1 MLGHVNERY
10 LRMTAKHHGIQLKG
24 ELAKCVECALAKIHM
39 TPINKETIERSK
51 IPGERIF
58 VDISH
63 FPKPSMANNNYW
75 LLILDDATDMIFSIF
90 LKNKSDSPQH
100 IIAFL

>member
-10 LRMTAKHHGIQLKG
+10 LQTTAKYHNITLIGKLQ
-24 ELAKCVECALAKIHM
+24 ECVECALAKMHM
-39 TPINKETIERSK
+39 KPINKETVERGK

-63 FPKPSMANNNYW
+63 FPKPSIANSKYW
-75 LLILDDATDMIFSIF
+75 LLILDDATDMIFSII
-90 LKNKSDSPQH
+90 LKNK
-100 IIAFL
+100 